1 VKSYGGRRKR
11 TRSGNNI
18 LEEET
23 SKSIWDEAQLTDADT
38 LKFAKASVGNEWI
51 ANMFTTLHSAYR
63 IFVQQLGLRSSLS
76 SLAEVATYTLGTWTY
91 LYETQ
96 TDMPPADSPSS
107 DEPALTLDDVLLEYL
122 PPTHPHMPLLLGYT
136 IALFD
141 DYAEVIRPLLPTL
154 ILMTHTVS
162 RRATIELAH
171 SLFSV
176 SGAGWEDFSLCM
188 ALSRLIGRED
198 EYLLWLSRNMSLAF
212 IQEGGLGHLLRL
224 GRDYP
229 SLAPTVLRAIQLCTP
244 KKKKQTPV
252 DPDLEST
259 ITHLVQLICTYAL
272 QTDSTKHLI
281 HIAAALPSKQTPF
294 PSLALLIH
302 LTIKN
307 ILPTYSDAVLPPLLH
322 RKLTYTPLRQ
332 VIPPSALKAQITF
345 LMTQP
350 SLSTLAIAIAR
361 DWKDHIDYDDDEAD
375 HLESTAEFLERVER
389 EYLTETEGV
398 MWRFEDV
405 LAEWIGEWPDG
416 KEMSSSKITRTQQYL
431 PVEEEEEEEEERGE
445 EEDEF
450 GGSLVKRFVPRSG
463 LVMETP
469 VPMKVSDCRT
479 ERRVVLSRLFKLS
492 SIGKTVRSART
503 KELSMEARDEE
514 SHSFLKRLEADQR
527 KPAFISPNRTK
538 KSPRKRVIESDDDD
552 GEAPIYKDSEL
563 EYMVMETIKPSP
575 RKRRRFAQSDSESDG
590 SIYQESLNEDTDI
603 ENLSIQSEPDSDLL
617 TTSDVDELSISITPN
632 RSALQGIAIN
642 RTPGK
647 SPHHRNSGR
656 VVSKLLVRES
666 SPVILDDGSDDEL
679 AL

>member
-1 VKSYGGRRKR
+1 M
-11 TRSGNNI
+11 
-18 LEEET
+18 
-23 SKSIWDEAQLTDADT
+23 QLTDSDT
-38 LKFAKASVGNEWI
+38 LKFAKASVGSVSI
-51 ANMFTTLHSAYR
+51 ANMFGTLHSAYR
-63 IFVQQLGLRSSLS
+63 IFLQQLVPGCSLS
-76 SLAEVATYTLGTWTY
+76 SLKEVATYTLGTWTY

-96 TDMPPADSPSS
+96 TEIQPADSPSS
-107 DEPALTLDDVLLEYL
+107 DELALTLDDVLLEYL
-122 PPTHPHMPLLLGYT
+122 PPTHPHLPLLLGYT

-162 RRATIELAH
+162 RRATLELAH
-171 SLFSV
+171 TLFSV

-188 ALSRLIGRED
+188 AISRLTGRED

-244 KKKKQTPV
+244 KRKKQTPE

-259 ITHLVQLICTYAL
+259 ITHLIQLICTYAL
-272 QTDSTKHLI
+272 QTNSTKHLI
-281 HIAAALPSKQTPF
+281 HLAAVLPSKQTPF

-307 ILPTYSDAVLPPLLH
+307 SLPSYSDAVLLPLLH
-322 RKLTYTPLRQ
+322 RKLTYTLLRQ
-332 VIPPSALKAQITF
+332 VIPPSALKSQITYF
-345 LMTQP
+345 MTQS

-361 DWKDHIDYDDDEAD
+361 DWKEHIDYDDDDSD

-389 EYLTETEGV
+389 EYLSETEGV
-398 MWRFEDV
+398 KWRFEAA

-416 KEMSSSKITRTQQYL
+416 REMWSSKITKTKQVF
-431 PVEEEEEEEEERGE
+431 PVEETEEEEEENVE

-450 GGSLVKRFVPRSG
+450 GGSLVKKFVPRSG

-469 VPMKVSDCRT
+469 LPMKVSDCKT
-479 ERRVVLSRLFKLS
+479 ERRAVLERLFKLS
-492 SIGKTVRSART
+492 SIGSTVKNART
-503 KELSMEARDEE
+503 KDVIKEARDEG
-514 SHSFLKRLEADQR
+514 SFLKRLAADQR
-527 KPAFISPNRTK
+527 RTIPISLKRT
-538 KSPRKRVIESDDDD
+538 KSPRKRVIESDDED
-552 GEAPIYKDSEL
+552 GDASIYKDSNP
-563 EYMVMETIKPSP
+563 EYTVMETIIPSP
-575 RKRRRFAQSDSESDG
+575 RKRRRFAQSDTESDG
-590 SIYQESLNEDTDI
+590 SVYQASINEDSDL
-603 ENLSIQSEPDSDLL
+603 ENQSIQSEPESDLL
-617 TTSDVDELSISITPN
+617 STSDVDELSISLTPN

-642 RTPGK
+642 RTPRK
-647 SPHHRNSGR
+647 SPHHHNSGR

-666 SPVILDDGSDDEL
+666 SPALLDDGSDDEL